1 MTTEKLTAHQVSQR
15 ERQASEYVKS
25 QFERIQNSLL
35 DLSLSDDYNW
45 IKWYLTTETG
55 GCDLETLLNIVG
67 TIQRGLDR
75 VEQDTQQRDAD
86 WAYWAKREQE
96 SKNDNDRKDRS
107 ARAKF
112 APGAIVYI
120 DPMQEGEGSR

>member
-1 MTTEKLTAHQVSQR
+1 MTTEKLTAQQVSQR
-15 ERQASEYVKS
+15 ERQASECVKS
-25 QFERIQNSLL
+25 QFESIKNSLL

-45 IKWYLTTETG
+45 IKRYLATETG

-67 TIQRGLDR
+67 TIQIGLDR
-75 VEQDTQQRDAD
+75 VEQDAQQRDAD

-96 SKNDNDRKDRS
+96 SKNDNDRKDPS
-107 ARAKF
+107 ARAKL

-120 DPMQEGEGSR
+120 DPMQEGEGSK